1 MGQIWL
7 THIRLDLVW
16 VVACCLCVGQ
26 IWPLFDKSALV
37 WVVACCVRAVV
48 LAHCL
53 LYSVWYCHT
62 CKCRKCLSVPLSRAD
77 GPPAG
82 SVCQSS
88 VQQKLYSSYMTSDQR
103 ILVGWSTYLHTWT
116 YSSKHISEDNTR
128 WLQGFGFR
136 REAAHRGG
144 ISAHLAAGC
153 LKLSLLSWRVGEKS
167 SSVNTDAHI
176 QNTSSR
182 SSA

>member
-1 MGQIWL
+1 
-7 THIRLDLVW
+7 
-16 VVACCLCVGQ
+16 
-26 IWPLFDKSALV
+26 
-37 WVVACCVRAVV
+37 
-48 LAHCL
+48 
-53 LYSVWYCHT
+53 
-62 CKCRKCLSVPLSRAD
+62 
-77 GPPAG
+77 
-82 SVCQSS
+82 
-88 VQQKLYSSYMTSDQR
+88 MTSDQR

-182 SSA
+182 SSAQTRILIRNFLNIQREINTIFDFILWYAGTENKVNLHVDEGPDDLWESGGVNMCLAHGGNSLKNKERAHFRTRIQLFRFHKLITLFG